1 MEIWLIAV
9 AFIFMAIFALF
20 IAGLKAIA
28 IICKHGGVT
37 IRIIREEQDTK
48 IPTEPA
54 TVMSEEEKAA
64 MNKYN
69 DEQAAFL
76 SSIRNMQK
84 LFLSEDQ
91 MVGEDKK

>member
-1 MEIWLIAV
+1 MEICSIIIAFV
-9 AFIFMAIFALF
+9 AVTILGLFAYT
-20 IAGLKAIA
+20 AQAIA

-54 TVMSEEEKAA
+54 MVMSEEEKAA

-69 DEQAAFL
+69 EEQAAFL
-76 SSIRNMQK
+76 SSISNLQK